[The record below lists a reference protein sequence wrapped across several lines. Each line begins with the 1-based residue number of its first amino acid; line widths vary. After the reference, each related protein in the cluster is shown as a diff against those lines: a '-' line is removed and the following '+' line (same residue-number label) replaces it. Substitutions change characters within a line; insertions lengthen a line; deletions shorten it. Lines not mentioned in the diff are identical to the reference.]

1 MSMSNEY
8 QPINCDDYD
17 NLEATCQQR
26 LTLTVELRNGEVV
39 AGKASDIISRKHVE
53 YLLLDDAGHV
63 REVRLDHILSF
74 SHPEIGKVVVS
85 EP

>member
-17 NLEATCQQR
+17 NLEATCQQK
-26 LTLTVELRNGEVV
+26 LTLTVELRDGEVV
-39 AGKASDIISRKHVE
+39 VGTASDMISRKSVE
-53 YLLLDDAGHV
+53 YLVIEASGKT
-63 REVRLDHILSF
+63 RELRLDHILSF

-85 EP
+85 ES

>member
-17 NLEATCQQR
+17 NLEATCQQH
-26 LTLTVELRNGEVV
+26 LTLTVELRNGEIIT
-39 AGKASDIISRKHVE
+39 GKASDMVSRKHIE
-53 YLLLDDAGHV
+53 YLVLEDAGHLH
-63 REVRLDHILSF
+63 ELRLDHILSF